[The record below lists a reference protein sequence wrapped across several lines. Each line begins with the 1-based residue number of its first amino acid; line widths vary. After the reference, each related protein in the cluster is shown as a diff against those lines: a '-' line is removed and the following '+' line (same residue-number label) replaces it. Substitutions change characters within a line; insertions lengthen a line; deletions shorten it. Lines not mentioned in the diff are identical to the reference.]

1 MSTCLTDWSCLDIRY
16 HYHYIISSQ
25 EWVDVFES
33 GIAAV
38 CVWLVWAWCV
48 DVHGLGRA
56 VQVSSHITWYYFK
69 DRHPVNPNKTRYHE
83 SVECQYVVC
92 FKISKLNSKFR
103 GPLTTYVLCQKYC
116 LCSKSFSSMGNPML
130 QATVVR
136 SFIAL
141 FVPWICIPYAR
152 RGIVISSR
160 E

>member
-1 MSTCLTDWSCLDIRY
+1 MFNWLKLLRYSVSLSLHYLLARMSWGIWIWNCCSLCLIGVSMVRGCAWSRPRGTSEL
-16 HYHYIISSQ
+16 
-25 EWVDVFES
+25 
-33 GIAAV
+33 
-38 CVWLVWAWCV
+38 
-48 DVHGLGRA
+48 
-56 VQVSSHITWYYFK
+56 SHITWYYFK

-116 LCSKSFSSMGNPML
+116 LCSKCFSSMGNPML